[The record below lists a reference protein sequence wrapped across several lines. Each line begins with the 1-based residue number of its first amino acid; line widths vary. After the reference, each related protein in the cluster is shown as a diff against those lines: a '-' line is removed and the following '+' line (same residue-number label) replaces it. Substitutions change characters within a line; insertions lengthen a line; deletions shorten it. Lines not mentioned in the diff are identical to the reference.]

1 MVLNTYKPEHIP
13 ILTNAN
19 GRVDRN
25 FFFLYGENTEVFQS
39 CGLTWR
45 NQFYLFGGANEKRQ
59 VAKLSS
65 CKLERVGQL
74 DFDLD
79 KGGCANLNDEKIY
92 LCFGLEQ
99 NTKKC
104 RYATDPLESFALIEE
119 TSHSHSNTRIAASK
133 SKCITQNTGIIIVL
147 SKADILAVGGGGSEP
162 NKEAELLLTERNRWI
177 SLQEYPYVKG
187 INYRAVTLY

>member
-1 MVLNTYKPEHIP
+1 MLGDVDCLGDCASEYQENLEKCPCQSGCPNGCPCPNYQCDVAPPEHKSEVLVLNTYKPEHIP

-25 FFFLYGENTEVFQS
+25 FFFLYGEKTEVFQS

-45 NQFYLFGGANEKRQ
+45 NQFYLFGGTNEKRQ
-59 VAKLSS
+59 VSKLSS
-65 CKLERVGQL
+65 CKLERVGEL

-104 RYATDPLESFALIEE
+104 RYATDPLEKFSLIEQ

-133 SKCITQNTGIIIVL
+133 SK
-147 SKADILAVGGGGSEP
+147 
-162 NKEAELLLTERNRWI
+162 
-177 SLQEYPYVKG
+177 
-187 INYRAVTLY
+187 